1 MKTIA
6 LLLLA
11 LTAPLVFAQDIT
23 LPAPQT
29 DGGKPLMQA
38 LAARKSA
45 RQFADRALAPQT
57 LSNLLWAA
65 YGFNRPDKRT
75 APSARNKQE
84 MEVYVFLKDGVYLY
98 DAKANKLLQKAAGD
112 HRATAGTQA
121 FVATAPVNLVLVAD
135 LSALDRELLHADC
148 GFISQNVYLFC
159 ASEGLATV
167 VRAGVD
173 KPALAKLLGLRD
185 QQEALYNQ
193 CIGYPPA
200 P

>member
-6 LLLLA
+6 ALLFFLA
-11 LTAPLVFAQDIT
+11 APLAFAQDIA

-38 LAARKSA
+38 LAARQSG
-45 RQFADRALAPQT
+45 RQYSDRELAPQT

-65 YGFNRPDKRT
+65 YGFNRPGKRT
-75 APSARNKQE
+75 APSARNRQE

-98 DAKANKLLQKAAGD
+98 DAKANKLIQKAAGD
-112 HRATAGTQA
+112 HRASAGTQA
-121 FVATAPVNLVLVAD
+121 FVATAPVNLVMVGD
-135 LSALDRELLHADC
+135 LSKNERELIHADC

-185 QQEALYNQ
+185 QQEAFYNQ

>member
-1 MKTIA
+1 MKAIVT
-6 LLLLA
+6 LLLA
-11 LTAPLVFAQDIT
+11 LSASLAFAQDIT

-29 DGGKPLMQA
+29 NGGKPLMQA
-38 LAARKSA
+38 LAARQSS
-45 RQFADRALAPQT
+45 RQFADRDLAPQT

-75 APSARNKQE
+75 APSAKNQQE

-98 DAKANKLLQKAAGD
+98 DAKANKLLQKVAGD
-112 HRATAGTQA
+112 HRKTAGTQA
-121 FVATAPVNLVLVAD
+121 FVATAPVNLILVGD
-135 LSALDRELLHADC
+135 LSKLERELIHADC

-167 VRAGVD
+167 VRAGMD

-185 QQEALYNQ
+185 QQEAFYNQ

>member
-1 MKTIA
+1 MKIIIA
-6 LLLLA
+6 LLFSLA
-11 LTAPLVFAQDIT
+11 APLAFAQDIA

-29 DGGKPLMQA
+29 NGGKPLMQA
-38 LAARKSA
+38 LAARQSG
-45 RQFADRALAPQT
+45 RQYSDRDLAPQT

-65 YGFNRPDKRT
+65 YGFNRPEKRT
-75 APSARNKQE
+75 APSARNRQE

-98 DAKANKLLQKAAGD
+98 DAKANKLIQKAAGD

-121 FVATAPVNLVLVAD
+121 FVATAPVNLVLVGD
-135 LSALDRELLHADC
+135 LSKNERELIHADS

-173 KPALAKLLGLRD
+173 KPALAKLLGLRE
-185 QQEALYNQ
+185 QQEAFYNQ

>member
-1 MKTIA
+1 MKTIVT
-6 LLLLA
+6 LLLA
-11 LTAPLVFAQDIT
+11 LAAPLAFAQDIT

-29 DGGKPLMQA
+29 NGGKPLMQA
-38 LAARKSA
+38 LAARQSA
-45 RQFADRALAPQT
+45 RQYSDRALAPQT

-75 APSARNKQE
+75 APSAKNQQE
-84 MEVYVFLKDGVYLY
+84 MEIYVFLKDGVYLY
-98 DAKANKLLQKAAGD
+98 DAKANKLVQKAAGD
-112 HRATAGTQA
+112 NRKLAGTQA
-121 FVATAPVNLVLVAD
+121 FVATAPVNLVLVGD
-135 LSALDRELLHADC
+135 LSKLNRELIHADC

-167 VRAGVD
+167 VRAGLD
-173 KPALAKLLGLRD
+173 KPALAKLLGLRP